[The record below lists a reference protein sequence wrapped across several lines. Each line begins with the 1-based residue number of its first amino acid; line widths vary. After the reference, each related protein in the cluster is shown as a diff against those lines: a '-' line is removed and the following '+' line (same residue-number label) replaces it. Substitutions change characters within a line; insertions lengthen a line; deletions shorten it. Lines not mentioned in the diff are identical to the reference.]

1 MARWRWRSCA
11 TSDRGA
17 RAPRRKSSSAGSRPR
32 GKRAPKAPT
41 SANACAPART
51 TPRSVRSACGST
63 SLSPG
68 TRFRPPCRCS
78 PRCADPISCA
88 SKAWSTWPANPVRCS
103 CRARSTCSTRR
114 SRSTRGRARTGA
126 RASCSSRAISRAS
139 RSRRSSPPLGRSPR
153 RAIESRATRPQ
164 LHDRQRASYDRLPL
178 SRPGSQ
184 ETPMNAKENLSP
196 TVRAEAPVAS
206 PEQKEIWGSD
216 AIAAVLR
223 TLDIPFLALNPGAS
237 YRGLHDSIVNYL
249 GNTRPQMLL
258 CLHEESAVAIAQGY
272 AKVSG
277 RMMGAVVHS
286 NVGLM
291 HASMAIFN
299 AWCDR
304 MPMLVLGATGPWDAA
319 KRRPWID
326 WIHTASDQAALVRD
340 YTKWDNQPASV
351 PAAYEAI
358 LRAAQI
364 ANTAPRGP
372 TYINLDAGLQ
382 EAKIGAL
389 PPLPDAKRYRA
400 PDPVLPA
407 GHLVDAAAKL
417 LSGAKHPV
425 ILAGRVS
432 RSESC
437 WKQRVALAEKLHARV
452 FTDIKVGAAFPT
464 DHPLH
469 AAPPSTFLS
478 PEAASLLREADVVL
492 SLDWV
497 DLAGAL
503 KAAWGADPVGAK
515 VIQISPD
522 AHLHRG
528 WSMDYQGL
536 PAVDV
541 YMMCEPDAVVPLLL
555 DTVKPRPGVVA
566 AKPAPLLDA
575 APDVVSI
582 RTLAD
587 ALNAATK
594 DVDVCITRLPL
605 GWNGAYRHFR
615 HPLDYIGSEGGG
627 GVGAGPGIAVGAALA
642 LKDGGRLPV
651 AIMGDGD
658 FL

>member
-1 MARWRWRSCA
+1 MAE
-11 TSDRGA
+11 
-17 RAPRRKSSSAGSRPR
+17 PSSIERPL
-32 GKRAPKAPT
+32 P
-41 SANACAPART
+41 SLANAPA
-51 TPRSVRSACGST
+51 
-63 SLSPG
+63 
-68 TRFRPPCRCS
+68 F
-78 PRCADPISCA
+78 
-88 SKAWSTWPANPVRCS
+88 
-103 CRARSTCSTRR
+103 
-114 SRSTRGRARTGA
+114 
-126 RASCSSRAISRAS
+126 
-139 RSRRSSPPLGRSPR
+139 
-153 RAIESRATRPQ
+153 
-164 LHDRQRASYDRLPL
+164 
-178 SRPGSQ
+178 
-184 ETPMNAKENLSP
+184 
-196 TVRAEAPVAS
+196 
-206 PEQKEIWGSD
+206 GSD
-216 AIAAVLR
+216 VIADTLR
-223 TLDIPFLALNPGAS
+223 ALDIRYIALNPGAS
-237 YRGLHDSIVNYL
+237 YRGLHDSLVNYL
-249 GNTRPQMLL
+249 GNSAPQMLL
-258 CLHEESAVAIAQGY
+258 CLHEESAVAIAHGY
-272 AKVSG
+272 AKVTG
-277 RMMGAVVHS
+277 KAMAAAVHS

-304 MPMLVLGATGPWDAA
+304 MPVLVLGATGPWDAA

-407 GHLVDAAAKL
+407 EHLVDAAAKL
-417 LSGAKHPV
+417 LAGAKHPV

-437 WKQRVALAEKLHARV
+437 WKQRVGLAEKLHARA

-469 AAPPSTFLS
+469 AAPPATFLS
-478 PEAASLLREADVVL
+478 PDAAKLLREADVLL

-522 AHLHRG
+522 AHIHRG

-541 YMMCEPDAVVPLLL
+541 YMMCEPAIAVLLLL
-555 DTVKPRPGVVA
+555 DAVKPRPGAVA
-566 AKPAPLLDA
+566 AKPAPLPDA
-575 APDVVSI
+575 AAEVV
-582 RTLAD
+582 
-587 ALNAATK
+587 
-594 DVDVCITRLPL
+594 
-605 GWNGAYRHFR
+605 
-615 HPLDYIGSEGGG
+615 
-627 GVGAGPGIAVGAALA
+627 
-642 LKDGGRLPV
+642 
-651 AIMGDGD
+651 
-658 FL
+658 